1 MRMNLPIRILV
12 LLLGLQLSSAA
23 RAADTAPK
31 IGLRQNTP
39 DAYALVGAKIIVA
52 PGREIESGTVVI
64 RDGKIAEVAPGEAV
78 PAGVRRIDVR
88 GRWIYPAFIESYTDQ
103 AVTADLP
110 GPGYWNQHIVPQRT
124 VASSLVPDDALNAEF
139 RSQGFGARLVAP
151 RDGIIKGQSALV
163 LTSEGD
169 ISEAMLDDS
178 VALHIRLTNPVG
190 RRSGYPTSPMG
201 AVALARQAFY
211 DAQWYQAALAAV
223 RADAT
228 LARPDA
234 NVALETLGRYVDA
247 GGLVIADAPNELF
260 VDRADRFAREF
271 TLRLAIRGSG
281 NEYRRLDE
289 VRKTQRPVIVPLDF
303 PKPPEVASPERAYSV
318 SLEDLMHWHLA
329 PENPGR
335 LAEADVKIALT
346 TDGLEKR
353 GEFLAQLRKAIK
365 RGLSRDDALRALT
378 VNPAELLG
386 VDGQLGS
393 VEVGKIANLVVADGD
408 LFDKGEVLTT
418 WVNGK
423 PYEIKSKPIASF
435 VGEWKLTANEPVG
448 KTKDWRLAI
457 TGKPERPA
465 ATIGLLDAPNEQN
478 LKREVAD
485 SENSDEDVARSDNSG
500 EDAVRSDDSERAVEK
515 SSDEAKESSAETVK
529 EEPGD
534 EAEDAEQRDE
544 DDDEKKSDDKQGAD
558 GPSDQKIASFKV
570 AGYRITGIFPG
581 KKFGADGKLTFT
593 ATLIQSGEEQKLS
606 GIFRLPDGL
615 EVPFTGVAEK
625 QETKKTESNEQ
636 QDDTDEKAKDDSDA
650 GNTEKPKKDAD
661 SSKLEFAVNY
671 PLGAYG
677 IEQTPPQENV
687 ALVNATV
694 WTCADAGLL
703 EGATVLIESGKIA
716 AVAKD
721 IELPEGIKTIDCTGR
736 HITPGI
742 IDCHSHAASDGGM
755 NEMGDAITA
764 EVRIADFVDPDDIT
778 IYRQLAGGVTAANL
792 LHGSGNPIGG
802 QSQVVKFRWGEGAE
816 ELKVHDAPA
825 GIKFA
830 LGENVKRF
838 SRRDSGGR
846 YPQSRMGVD
855 ELMVDAFRA
864 ALAYRGEQ
872 RRWERDRTG
881 LPPRRDLELDALL
894 EILEHE
900 RWIHCHSYRQ
910 SEVLALLR
918 TLELYNVRVGTL
930 QHILEGYKVAPEL
943 AAHGAMSSC
952 FSDWWAYK
960 FEVYDAIPHNG
971 SLMHQAGIVVSFNSD
986 NMEMG
991 RRLNQEAG
999 KACKYGGTSCEDA
1012 LKFVTLNVAKQLR
1025 IDHRVGSIE
1034 PGKDADVVV
1043 WSGEPIS
1050 TLSRCEQT
1058 WIDGRLYFDLALDR
1072 KMRERDAQLRAQL
1085 IQEILAD
1092 GDS

>member
-1 MRMNLPIRILV
+1 MRAPIRILV
-12 LLLGLQLSSAA
+12 LLLGLQLSWTS
-23 RAADTAPK
+23 RAADTSPK

-52 PGREIESGTVVI
+52 PGREIESGTIVI
-64 RDGKIAEVAPGEAV
+64 RHGKIAEVASGDAV
-78 PAGVRRIDVR
+78 PPGVRRVDLS
-88 GRWIYPAFIESYTDQ
+88 GRWVYPAFIESYTDQ
-103 AVTADLP
+103 AVTSDLP
-110 GPGYWNQHIVPQRT
+110 GPAYWNQHIVPQRT
-124 VASSLVPDDALNAEF
+124 VASSLAPDDALNTEF

-151 RDGIIKGQSALV
+151 REGIIKGQSALV
-163 LTSEGD
+163 LTSDGD
-169 ISEAMLDDS
+169 ISESMLDDS
-178 VALHIRLTNPVG
+178 VALHIRLTNPRG
-190 RRSGYPTSPMG
+190 RRTGYPTSPMG
-201 AVALARQAFY
+201 AVALARQACY
-211 DAQWYQAALAAV
+211 DAGWYKAALTAV
-223 RADAT
+223 RADP
-228 LARPDA
+228 LLPRPDA
-234 NVALETLGRYVDA
+234 NVAMEALGRYLDA

-271 TLRLAIRGSG
+271 TLKLAIRGSG

-289 VRKTQRPVIVPLDF
+289 VRKTQRAVIVPLDF
-303 PKPPEVASPERAYSV
+303 PKPPEVASPEDAISV
-318 SLEDLMHWHLA
+318 SLERLMHWHLA

-335 LAEADVKIALT
+335 LAEAGVKISLT
-346 TDGLEKR
+346 THGLEKR
-353 GEFLAQLRKAIK
+353 GDFLAQLRKAIK
-365 RGLSRDDALRALT
+365 RGLSRDHALRALT
-378 VNPAELLG
+378 MNPAELLG
-386 VDGQLGS
+386 VDRQLGS
-393 VEVGKIANLVVADGD
+393 IEIGKIANLVVADGD
-408 LFDKGEVLTT
+408 LFDKGNVLTT

-423 PYEIKSKPIASF
+423 PHEIKSKQVASF
-435 VGEWKLTANEPVG
+435 IGEWKLSATEQIGN
-448 KTKDWRLAI
+448 TKDWRLKI
-457 TGKPERPA
+457 SGKPEKPSAR
-465 ATIGLLDAPNEQN
+465 IGLL
-478 LKREVAD
+478 
-485 SENSDEDVARSDNSG
+485 S
-500 EDAVRSDDSERAVEK
+500 
-515 SSDEAKESSAETVK
+515 
-529 EEPGD
+529 
-534 EAEDAEQRDE
+534 EDAEQKTTGDANGEDNEAEAEQESSDVTEDDTEESSSDTVDE
-544 DDDEKKSDDKQGAD
+544 DANDDTGDTDDTEGSDEESKDEKDSDDKD
-558 GPSDQKIASFKV
+558 KKESPSDQKVDSFKL
-570 AGYRITGIFPG
+570 AGYRISGIFPG
-581 KKFGADGKLTFT
+581 DKFEAEGKLSFT
-593 ATLIQSGEEQKLS
+593 ATLIQTGDDQKLS
-606 GIFRLPDGL
+606 GIFRLADGV
-615 EVPFTGVAEK
+615 EVPFTGLIEK
-625 QETKKTESNEQ
+625 QELDKEKTKEVADK
-636 QDDTDEKAKDDSDA
+636 DEKPNDESDA
-650 GNTEKPKKDAD
+650 GKSKETKQDAAGSPLD
-661 SSKLEFAVNY
+661 VAVNY
-671 PLGAYG
+671 PLGAFG
-677 IEQTPPQENV
+677 LDRPPPQDRV
-687 ALVNATV
+687 AFVNAKV
-694 WTCADAGLL
+694 WTCADAGIL
-703 EGATVLIESGKIA
+703 EGATVLIESGKIV
-716 AVAKD
+716 AVGKD
-721 IELPEGIKTIDCTGR
+721 VELPEGIKTIDCAGR
-736 HITPGI
+736 HVTPGI

-802 QSQVVKFRWGEGAE
+802 QSQVVKFRWGAGAE
-816 ELKVHDAPA
+816 EMKVHDAPA

-830 LGENVKRF
+830 LGENVKR
-838 SRRDSGGR
+838 RDWSGSGGR

-894 EILEHE
+894 EILEHK

-918 TLELYNVRVGTL
+918 TLELYNVRIGTL

-1034 PGKDADVVV
+1034 PGKDADVAV
-1043 WSGEPIS
+1043 WSGDPIS

-1058 WIDGRLYFDLALDR
+1058 WIDGRLYFDIEVDR
-1072 KMRERDAQLRAQL
+1072 KMRERDARLRAQL
-1085 IQEILAD
+1085 IQEVLAD

>member
-1 MRMNLPIRILV
+1 MRMPLRILV
-12 LLLGLQLSSAA
+12 LLVGLQLSWSA
-23 RAADTAPK
+23 RAADTSPTK
-31 IGLRQNTP
+31 GLRQNTP
-39 DAYALVGAKIIVA
+39 EAYALVGAKVIAA
-52 PGREIESGTVVI
+52 PGREIESGTIVI
-64 RDGKIAEVAPGEAV
+64 RDGKIAAVASGEAV
-78 PAGVRRIDVR
+78 PPGVRRVDLS

-110 GPGYWNQHIVPQRT
+110 GPAYWNQHIVPQRT
-124 VASSLVPDDALNAEF
+124 VASSLAPDDALNSEF

-151 RDGIIKGQSALV
+151 REGIIKGQSALV
-163 LTSEGD
+163 LTSDGD
-169 ISEAMLDDS
+169 ISESMLDDS
-178 VALHIRLTNPVG
+178 VALHIRLTNPRA

-201 AVALARQAFY
+201 AVALARQASY
-211 DAQWYQAALAAV
+211 DAEWYKAALAAV
-223 RADAT
+223 RADP
-228 LARPDA
+228 LLPRPDA
-234 NVALETLGRYVDA
+234 NLAMETLARYLDA

-271 TLRLAIRGSG
+271 TLKLAILGSG

-289 VRKTQRPVIVPLDF
+289 VRKTQRAVIVPLDF
-303 PKPPEVASPERAYSV
+303 PKPPDVASPEDAISV
-318 SLEDLMHWHLA
+318 SLERLMHWHLA

-335 LAEADVKIALT
+335 LAEAGVKISLT

-353 GEFLAQLRKAIK
+353 GDFFAQLRKAIK
-365 RGLSRDDALRALT
+365 RGLSRDHALRALT

-386 VDGQLGS
+386 IDRQVGS
-393 VEVGKIANLVVADGD
+393 IEIGKIANLIVADGD
-408 LFDKGEVLTT
+408 LFEKGEVLTT

-435 VGEWKLTANEPVG
+435 IGQWKLSAIEPIG
-448 KTKDWRLAI
+448 NAKDWRLKI
-457 TGKPERPA
+457 SGKPEKPS
-465 ATIGLLDAPNEQN
+465 ATIGLLSDSVEQ
-478 LKREVAD
+478 KVTGGAT
-485 SENSDEDVARSDNSG
+485 G
-500 EDAVRSDDSERAVEK
+500 EDKAAKAE
-515 SSDEAKESSAETVK
+515 KESSDSTEDKK
-529 EEPGD
+529 EESSSDTVEQDPNAGTAGSEEQD
-534 EAEDAEQRDE
+534 EESKDETDTDSKDA
-544 DDDEKKSDDKQGAD
+544 KD
-558 GPSDQKIASFKV
+558 GPSDQKVDSLKL

-581 KKFGADGKLTFT
+581 EKFGAAGKLSFN
-593 ATLIQSGEEQKLS
+593 ATLIQSGDDQKLS
-606 GIFRLPDGL
+606 GIFRLADGV
-615 EVPFTGVAEK
+615 EVPFTGTIEK
-625 QETKKTESNEQ
+625 KEIDNEDNTKKEVDKDEKV
-636 QDDTDEKAKDDSDA
+636 DKEVDTDDETGKD
-650 GNTEKPKKDAD
+650 EKPNDESDDVKPKVSKKEAAD
-661 SSKLEFAVNY
+661 TRLDVAINY
-671 PLGAYG
+671 PLGAFG
-677 IEQTPPQENV
+677 LEGPPPQEHV
-687 ALVNATV
+687 AFVNATV
-694 WTCADAGLL
+694 WTCADAGML
-703 EGATVLIESGKIA
+703 EGATVLIESGKIT
-716 AVAKD
+716 AVGKD
-721 IELPEGIKTIDCTGR
+721 IERPEGIKTIDCAGR
-736 HITPGI
+736 HVTPGI

-802 QSQVVKFRWGEGAE
+802 QSQMVKFRWGAGAE
-816 ELKVHDAPA
+816 EMKVDDAPA

-830 LGENVKRF
+830 LGENVKR
-838 SRRDSGGR
+838 RDWRGSGGR

-872 RRWERDRTG
+872 RRWERDRSG

-894 EILEHE
+894 EIIEHK

-910 SEVLALLR
+910 SEVLTLLR

-1025 IDHRVGSIE
+1025 IDERVGSLE

-1043 WSGEPIS
+1043 WSGDPIS
-1050 TLSRCEQT
+1050 CLSRCEQT
-1058 WIDGRLYFDLALDR
+1058 WIDGRLYFDIELDR
-1072 KMRERDAQLRAQL
+1072 KMRERDARLRAQL
-1085 IQEILAD
+1085 IQKILAD
-1092 GDS
+1092 EDS

>member
-1 MRMNLPIRILV
+1 
-12 LLLGLQLSSAA
+12 
-23 RAADTAPK
+23 
-31 IGLRQNTP
+31 
-39 DAYALVGAKIIVA
+39 
-52 PGREIESGTVVI
+52 
-64 RDGKIAEVAPGEAV
+64 
-78 PAGVRRIDVR
+78 
-88 GRWIYPAFIESYTDQ
+88 
-103 AVTADLP
+103 
-110 GPGYWNQHIVPQRT
+110 
-124 VASSLVPDDALNAEF
+124 
-139 RSQGFGARLVAP
+139 VAP

-163 LTSEGD
+163 LTSDGD
-169 ISEAMLDDS
+169 ISEAVLDDS
-178 VALHIRLTNPVG
+178 VALHIRLTNPRG

-201 AVALARQAFY
+201 AVALARQASY
-211 DAQWYQAALAAV
+211 DAAWYKAALTAV
-223 RADAT
+223 RADPV
-228 LARPDA
+228 LPRPDA
-234 NVALETLGRYVDA
+234 NVAMEALGRYLDA

-271 TLRLAIRGSG
+271 MFKLAIHGSG

-289 VRKTQRPVIVPLDF
+289 VRKTQRAVIVPLDF
-303 PKPPEVASPERAYSV
+303 PKPPEVASPEDANSV

-335 LAEADVKIALT
+335 LAEAGVKISLT
-346 TDGLEKR
+346 TDGMEKR
-353 GEFLAQLRKAIK
+353 GNFFAQLRKAIK
-365 RGLSRDDALRALT
+365 RGLSREHALRALT

-386 VDGQLGS
+386 VDRQLGS
-393 VEVGKIANLVVADGD
+393 IETGKIANLIVADGD
-408 LFDKGEVLTT
+408 LFDQGDVLTT

-423 PYEIKSKPIASF
+423 PYEIKNKPIASF
-435 VGEWKLTANEPVG
+435 IGQWKLAAAEPIG
-448 KTKDWRLAI
+448 KTKDWRLKI
-457 TGKPERPA
+457 TGKPEKPSAR
-465 ATIGLLDAPNEQN
+465 IGLLSDAAEQKAAGHAAGAN
-478 LKREVAD
+478 DVVEAEDESSGQTEESSSDTDEQDANDDAGDTEEHDEESKDEKD
-485 SENSDEDVARSDNSG
+485 SDEDEKDADDN
-500 EDAVRSDDSERAVEK
+500 
-515 SSDEAKESSAETVK
+515 
-529 EEPGD
+529 
-534 EAEDAEQRDE
+534 
-544 DDDEKKSDDKQGAD
+544 D
-558 GPSDQKIASFKV
+558 GPSDQKIDSFKR

-581 KKFGADGKLTFT
+581 EKFGADGTLSFA
-593 ATLIQSGEEQKLS
+593 ATLIQSGEVQKLS
-606 GIFRLPDGL
+606 GIFRLADGA
-615 EVPFTGVAEK
+615 EVPFTGVIEQDVDKDELDQEDDAEK
-625 QETKKTESNEQ
+625 EADN
-636 QDDTDEKAKDDSDA
+636 DEKPDDESDA
-650 GNTEKPKKDAD
+650 GEPKDANKDAAD
-661 SSKLEFAVNY
+661 SRLEVAVNY

-677 IEQTPPQENV
+677 LERPPSQDRV
-687 ALVNATV
+687 ALVNGKV
-694 WTCADAGLL
+694 WTCADAGVL
-703 EGATVLIESGKIA
+703 EGATVLIESGKIV
-716 AVAKD
+716 AVGKD
-721 IELPEGIKTIDCTGR
+721 VALPEGVKTIDCTGR
-736 HITPGI
+736 HVTPGI

-755 NEMGDAITA
+755 NEMGEAITA

-802 QSQVVKFRWGEGAE
+802 QSQVVKFRWGAGAE
-816 ELKVHDAPA
+816 EMKVRDAPP

-830 LGENVKRF
+830 LGENVKR
-838 SRRDSGGR
+838 RERPGGGGR

-881 LPPRRDLELDALL
+881 LPPRRNLELDALL
-894 EILEHE
+894 EILEHK

-991 RRLNQEAG
+991 RRLHQEAG

-1034 PGKDADVVV
+1034 PGKDADLVV
-1043 WSGEPIS
+1043 WSGDPIS
-1050 TLSRCEQT
+1050 ALSRCEQT
-1058 WIDGRLYFDLALDR
+1058 WIDGRLYFDIELDH
-1072 KMRERDAQLRAQL
+1072 KMRERDARLRAQL
-1085 IQEILAD
+1085 IQEILTD

>member
-1 MRMNLPIRILV
+1 MRMNLPVRILL
-12 LLLGLQLSSAA
+12 LLLGLQLSPSAS
-23 RAADTAPK
+23 AADTAPK

-52 PGREIESGTVVI
+52 PGREFEAGTIVI
-64 RDGKIAEVAPGEAV
+64 RDGKIADVASSEEVP
-78 PAGVRRIDVR
+78 PGVRRVDLS
-88 GRWIYPAFIESYTDQ
+88 GRWVYPGFIESYTDQ
-103 AVTADLP
+103 VVTADLP
-110 GPGYWNQHIVPQRT
+110 GPAYWNQHIAPQRA
-124 VASSLVPDDALNAEF
+124 VANSLTPDNALNSEF
-139 RSQGFGARLVAP
+139 RSLGIGARLVAP
-151 RDGIIKGQSALV
+151 REGIIKGQSALV

-169 ISEAMLDDS
+169 ISEAILDDS
-178 VALHIRLTNPVG
+178 VALHIRLSNPVG

-201 AVALARQAFY
+201 AVALARQAGY
-211 DAQWYQAALAAV
+211 DAQWYKAALTAV
-223 RADAT
+223 RADP
-228 LARPDA
+228 LLPRPDA
-234 NVALETLGRYVDA
+234 NVAMEALGRYLDA

-281 NEYRRLDE
+281 NEYRRLNE
-289 VRKTQRPVIVPLDF
+289 VRKTQRAIIVPLDF
-303 PKPPEVASPERAYSV
+303 PKPPEVDSPENAISV
-318 SLEDLMHWHLA
+318 ELEDLMHWHLA

-335 LAEADVKIALT
+335 LAEAGVKISLT
-346 TDGLEKR
+346 TNGLDKR
-353 GEFLAQLRKAIK
+353 SDFLAQLRRAIK
-365 RGLSRDDALRALT
+365 RGLSREHALRALT
-378 VNPAELLG
+378 INPAELLG
-386 VDGQLGS
+386 VERQLGS
-393 VEVGKIANLVVADGD
+393 VEVGKIANLVVTDGD

-423 PYEIKSKPIASF
+423 PYEIKGKPIATF
-435 VGEWKLTANEPVG
+435 AGQWKLSSSEPIG
-448 KTKDWRLAI
+448 NMKDWRLTI
-457 TGKPERPA
+457 SGKPEKPSASINRLNEPAEQQPTADETEESKAAEPAVESSDKTKTTRPEA
-465 ATIGLLDAPNEQN
+465 RAE
-478 LKREVAD
+478 D
-485 SENSDEDVARSDNSG
+485 SSQQSDEEKDASDDE
-500 EDAVRSDDSERAVEK
+500 EDASDD
-515 SSDEAKESSAETVK
+515 ETGEV
-529 EEPGD
+529 
-534 EAEDAEQRDE
+534 DAEIAVGRSE
-544 DDDEKKSDDKQGAD
+544 
-558 GPSDQKIASFKV
+558 QKIDSFKV
-570 AGYRITGIFPG
+570 SGYRITGIFPG
-581 KKFGADGKLTFT
+581 EKFGAEGKLTFA
-593 ATLIQSGEEQKLS
+593 ATLIQSGDDQMLS
-606 GIFRLPDGL
+606 GIFRRADGV
-615 EVPFTGVAEK
+615 EIPFTGVIEPQQTDNEQAK
-625 QETKKTESNEQ
+625 QESDKDKPKDKDDA
-636 QDDTDEKAKDDSDA
+636 DDTK
-650 GNTEKPKKDAD
+650 KPKKDTD
-661 SSKLEFAVNY
+661 DSKLEVAINY
-671 PLGAYG
+671 PLGAFG
-677 IEQTPPQENV
+677 LEQSPEQQNV
-687 ALVNATV
+687 AFVNASV
-694 WTCADAGLL
+694 WTCADEGII
-703 EGATVLIESGKIA
+703 EGATVLIESGKIV
-716 AVAKD
+716 AVGKD
-721 IELPEGIKTIDCTGR
+721 IELPEGIKKIDCGGK
-736 HITPGI
+736 HVTPGI

-816 ELKVHDAPA
+816 EMKVHDAPA

-830 LGENVKRF
+830 LGENVKRRG
-838 SRRDSGGR
+838 RRGSGGR

-855 ELMVDAFRA
+855 ELIVDAFRA
-864 ALAYRGEQ
+864 ALSYRGEQ
-872 RRWERDRTG
+872 RRWERNRSG

-894 EILEHE
+894 EILEHK

-918 TLELYNVRVGTL
+918 TLELYNVQVGTL

-971 SLMHQAGIVVSFNSD
+971 SLMHQAGIIVSFNSD

-1034 PGKDADVVV
+1034 PGKDADIVV

-1058 WIDGRLYFDLALDR
+1058 WIDGRLFFDIELDR
-1072 KMRERDAQLRAQL
+1072 NMRERDARLRAQL
-1085 IQEILAD
+1085 IQKILAG
-1092 GDS
+1092 GDD

>member
-1 MRMNLPIRILV
+1 MSLPIRVLFLV
-12 LLLGLQLSSAA
+12 LGLQLSWPAT
-23 RAADTAPK
+23 AADTSPK
-31 IGLRQNTP
+31 VGLRQNTP
-39 DAYALVGAKIIVA
+39 ANYALVGARIIVA
-52 PGREIESGTVVI
+52 PGREIESGTIVI
-64 RDGKIAEVAPGEAV
+64 RDGKIAEVASGDDV
-78 PAGVRRIDVR
+78 PPGVRRIDLS
-88 GRWIYPAFIESYTDQ
+88 GRWVYPGFIESYTDQ
-103 AVTADLP
+103 AVSADLA
-110 GPGYWNQHIVPQRT
+110 GPGYWNEQIVPQRS
-124 VASSLVPDDALNAEF
+124 VASSLAPDDALNSEF
-139 RSQGFGARLVAP
+139 RAQGFGARLVAP

-169 ISEAMLDDS
+169 ISEAMIDDS
-178 VALHIRLTNPVG
+178 VALHIRLTNPRG

-201 AVALARQAFY
+201 AVALARQAGY
-211 DAQWYQAALAAV
+211 DAQWYKAALTAV
-223 RADAT
+223 RADP
-228 LARPDA
+228 LLPRPDA
-234 NVALETLGRYVDA
+234 NVAMETLGRYLDA

-289 VRKTQRPVIVPLDF
+289 VRKTQRAVIVPLDF

-318 SLEDLMHWHLA
+318 ALEDLMHWHLA
-329 PENPGR
+329 SENPGR
-335 LAEADVKIALT
+335 LAEAGVKISLT
-346 TDGLEKR
+346 TDGLDKR

-365 RGLSRDDALRALT
+365 RGLSREHALRALT
-378 VNPAELLG
+378 ANPAELLG
-386 VDGQLGS
+386 VDRQLGS

-408 LFDKGEVLTT
+408 LFDKGEILTT

-435 VGEWKLTANEPVG
+435 VGQWKLSATEPIG
-448 KTKDWRLAI
+448 KTKDWWLEI
-457 TGKPERPA
+457 SGKPEKPSASINQLNEPA
-465 ATIGLLDAPNEQN
+465 EQKPTADATEESKAAEP
-478 LKREVAD
+478 
-485 SENSDEDVARSDNSG
+485 
-500 EDAVRSDDSERAVEK
+500 
-515 SSDEAKESSAETVK
+515 AKESSDKTK
-529 EEPGD
+529 LPRP
-534 EAEDAEQRDE
+534 EAEAQDSSQEADDE
-544 DDDEKKSDDKQGAD
+544 DDASDVETGEVDAEIAV
-558 GPSDQKIASFKV
+558 GPSEQKIDSFKI
-570 AGYRITGIFPG
+570 AGYRITGILPG
-581 KKFGADGKLTFT
+581 EKFGAEGKLTFT
-593 ATLIQSGEEQKLS
+593 ATLIQRDGDQTLA
-606 GIFRLPDGL
+606 GIFRLADGV
-615 EVPFTGVAEK
+615 EVPFIGVSEE
-625 QETKKTESNEQ
+625 QEPDKKEDTKKEAEE
-636 QDDTDEKAKDDSDA
+636 DEKPDDNSDD
-650 GNTEKPKKDAD
+650 GDTEKPKKKSDN
-661 SSKLEFAVNY
+661 SKLDIAINY
-671 PLGAYG
+671 PLGAFG
-677 IEQTPPQENV
+677 LERSPPQENV
-687 ALVNATV
+687 ALVNATL

-703 EGATVLIESGKIA
+703 ERATVLIESGKIV
-716 AVAKD
+716 AVGQDVA
-721 IELPEGIKTIDCTGR
+721 LPDGFKVIDCSGK
-736 HITPGI
+736 HVTPGI

-755 NEMGDAITA
+755 NEMGEAITA
-764 EVRIADFVDPDDIT
+764 EVRIADFFDPDDIT

-802 QSQVVKFRWGEGAE
+802 QSQVVKFRWGQGAE

-830 LGENVKRF
+830 LGENVKRRGRPG
-838 SRRDSGGR
+838 SSGR

-855 ELMVDAFRA
+855 ELIVDAFRA
-864 ALAYRGEQ
+864 ALSYRGEQ

-894 EILEHE
+894 EILEHK

-1025 IDHRVGSIE
+1025 IDHRVGSLE
-1034 PGKDADVVV
+1034 PGKDADVAV

-1058 WIDGRLYFDLALDR
+1058 WIDGRLYFDIEQDR
-1072 KMRERDAQLRAQL
+1072 KMRERDARLRAQL
-1085 IQEILAD
+1085 IQKILAD
-1092 GDS
+1092 GDD